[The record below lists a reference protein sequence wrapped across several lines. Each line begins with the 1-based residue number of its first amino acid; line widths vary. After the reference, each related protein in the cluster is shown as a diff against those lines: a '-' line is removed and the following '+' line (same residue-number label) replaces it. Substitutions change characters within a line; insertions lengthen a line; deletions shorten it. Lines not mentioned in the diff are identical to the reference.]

1 MPGYRASGHAGQDES
16 VEFVLRARPRSLIPI
31 HTDVPER
38 WHELLKGTGIQ
49 VRLPQV
55 GVRMEV

>member
-1 MPGYRASGHAGQDES
+1 MKGRPPRA
-16 VEFVLRARPRSLIPI
+16 LIPI

-38 WHELLKGTGIQ
+38 WHELLKGTDIE